1 MRFLILT
8 HRLMADGDHAA
19 YAEDLGDWV
28 RSMIDAGVF
37 VHGEPLRGLEA
48 ATSVR
53 RVGAGTVTEDPARAV
68 VGTPVNG
75 VYMIECRDRE
85 AAVDIA
91 AQLPDSRTGWVEVR
105 PVDEELAAMV
115 RARWQLKR

>member
-8 HRLMADGDHAA
+8 HRLEADGDQAG

-28 RSMIDAGVF
+28 RPMIDAGVF

-53 RVGAGTVTEDPARAV
+53 RVGAGTVTEDPPRAA
-68 VGTPVNG
+68 VGVPVNG

-85 AAVDIA
+85 TAVDIA
-91 AQLPDSRTGWVEVR
+91 AKLPDASTGWVELR